1 LPLVCR
7 CQGQSLSQTIAEF
20 LKVTAVIVHYGE
32 DRLAERTTLV
42 SCPGHPH
49 QISERKVVAAQSVYR
64 ADQAKAPLAVAQLA
78 SVPLP
83 AVVEETLETD
93 QHLESTV
100 DLFCRSSLLR
110 HSIEWH
116 RKRLIAYLLSKA

>member
-93 QHLESTV
+93 QHLESRWISSA
-100 DLFCRSSLLR
+100 DRPCRGIPSNGIASASLP
-110 HSIEWH
+110 IC
-116 RKRLIAYLLSKA
+116 

>member
-1 LPLVCR
+1 M
-7 CQGQSLSQTIAEF
+7 
-20 LKVTAVIVHYGE
+20 
-32 DRLAERTTLV
+32 AERTPLV
-42 SCPGHPH
+42 PRPGHPH

-83 AVVEETLETD
+83 AVVEELLETD
-93 QHLESTV
+93 QLLESTA
-100 DLFCRSSLLR
+100 DLFGRWSLPR

-116 RKRLIAYLLSKA
+116 RKRLIAYLLSKTWH